1 MQPLFLIFFKFLQ
14 KIFRRPFR
22 SPGTGFLYKDLLKH
36 AVFYTIISL
45 NQQSIIRQAKSIL
58 NKEDIIYK
66 GDII

>member
-14 KIFRRPFR
+14 NFSQTI
-22 SPGTGFLYKDLLKH
+22 SPPWNWLSFYKDLLKH

-58 NKEDIIYK
+58 NK